1 MYNILR
7 CQLFLLLF
15 LLFLARRDDQV
26 PEGVS
31 DLFPG
36 LLVGHDGV
44 ARRPPF
50 SASAALLECL
60 LLEESGTDL
69 LVQHPD
75 DRLNDV
81 RLVFPCGRVDIP
93 LEIHLDSDS
102 EPSVSDVVISTAVAS
117 ADNVVWSWFGNDV
130 ADVIPKRSI
139 HINVVA
145 SHGMHHVAVHIVD
158 VIIRVVAHVIIHV
171 VAHVVDHDV
180 VHVVAHAVVHVVA
193 HVVAHVVVHVV
204 IHVVVHVIKTFEVGA
219 IHNVGGGVDDGRR

>member
-1 MYNILR
+1 
-7 CQLFLLLF
+7 

-44 ARRPPF
+44 ARRPPS
-50 SASAALLECL
+50 SASAAAALLECL

-75 DRLNDV
+75 DRLDDV

-102 EPSVSDVVISTAVAS
+102 EPSVSGVVISTAVAS

-139 HINVVA
+139 HMDVVA
-145 SHGMHHVAVHIVD
+145 SHAMHHVAVHIVH
-158 VIIRVVAHVIIHV
+158 VIIHVIIHV
-171 VAHVVDHDV
+171 VAHVVI
-180 VHVVAHAVVHVVA
+180 HVVAHVAIHVVA
-193 HVVAHVVVHVV
+193 HVVIHVVAHVVIHVV
-204 IHVVVHVIKTFEVGA
+204 VHVVVHVIKTFEVGA